1 MASSSQ
7 HRCVFVGNIPYDV
20 TEEQLIEICR
30 EVGPVVSFRLVTDRE
45 TGKPK
50 GYGFCEYKDE
60 ETALSAR
67 RNLQGYEINGRQ
79 LRVDFA
85 ENDKNADR
93 NREQGRQASNADA
106 RRHGAPP
113 AFVADSAQHQPLGV
127 HIAMTA
133 ATVMTGA
140 LGAIQTAGQ
149 PNQNATQGQ
158 SALPSDPLTFHL
170 AKMSRSQLNEIM
182 FELKVMATR
191 NREAARQLLLSRPQL
206 PKALFQLQMPNIR
219 ALPSQPAIH
228 LLQNTQQLQ
237 QALPVFTGPAPS
249 QGTYPGLMSQ
259 IPGGHSSVVPH
270 NALVQEPVSTSSLHP
285 MQPQNKAQAVTHVPL
300 EAPFPRNSAVP
311 PLPPAHPIVRSLNQV
326 SDSSF
331 LHQNNQQSNIQ
342 QHPGHAGSGNFSQK
356 SRMGLR
362 PLVSD
367 TLVEDPREPS
377 NRPTKLQKLDDGR
390 RPSSSIRACNVAN
403 NTGPGSSQIVSVSSG
418 PVMLVPK
425 LEENQAPELQ
435 PDMESALLQQVLNL
449 TPEQLMSLPPE
460 QQQQVIQLQKS
471 LRQDQ
476 YRMDFS
482 GLLKCSHPG
491 PCRFPVES
499 MTNIVRTR
507 SGSSSSISN
516 ILSCTS
522 PFTRAQVLKSR

>member
-1 MASSSQ
+1 A
-7 HRCVFVGNIPYDV
+7 VGNIPYDV

-93 NREQGRQASNADA
+93 NREQVVVLPYKHIA

-140 LGAIQTAGQ
+140 LGAIQTAG
-149 PNQNATQGQ
+149 QGQ

-206 PKALFQLQMPNIR
+206 PKALFQAQIMLGMVTSEVLQMPNIR

-285 MQPQNKAQAVTHVPL
+285 MQPVPL

-342 QHPGHAGSGNFSQK
+342 QHPGH
-356 SRMGLR
+356 
-362 PLVSD
+362 
-367 TLVEDPREPS
+367 DPREPS

-425 LEENQAPELQ
+425 LEENQAPEVCVFYVLLVAAAARHGVCSAPASAK
-435 PDMESALLQQVLNL
+435 PDAGAVDVIATRTAATGDSA
-449 TPEQLMSLPPE
+449 PE
-460 QQQQVIQLQKS
+460 I
-471 LRQDQ
+471 
-476 YRMDFS
+476 
-482 GLLKCSHPG
+482 
-491 PCRFPVES
+491 
-499 MTNIVRTR
+499 T
-507 SGSSSSISN
+507 
-516 ILSCTS
+516 
-522 PFTRAQVLKSR
+522 